1 MELSKDKY
9 EHLVNE
15 ALAEDLSDGD
25 VTSEALIS
33 DTARGS
39 ATIRAKVDG
48 VLAGTEIARLV
59 FFKVDPDLEVTILLK
74 DGSSLKPGDAIAR
87 VKGRL
92 SSILKAERTVLNFLQ
107 HLSGIATETSR
118 YVNAVRGL
126 PVKIIDTRKTIPGLR
141 ALQKYAVKMGGG
153 GNHRMSLG
161 DGILI
166 KDNHLKLL
174 RSQGLG
180 LKEIISQAR
189 AHVVARLKVEVEVT
203 TPAEAKDAVDA
214 GADIIL
220 LDNMSIEDMEKVV
233 DMVHGR
239 CLVEASGGV
248 NLDTV
253 RAIAATGVDM
263 ISVGALTHSAKA
275 LDINM
280 KLD

>member
-9 EHLVNE
+9 EHIVNE
-15 ALAEDLSDGD
+15 ALAEDISDGD
-25 VTSEALIS
+25 VTSDALIS
-33 DTARGS
+33 ETARGS
-39 ATIRAKVDG
+39 ATIRAKADG

-74 DGSSLKPGDAIAR
+74 DGSSLKSGDAIAR

-118 YVNAVRGL
+118 YVKAVQGF
-126 PVKIIDTRKTIPGLR
+126 PVRITDTRKTIPGLR
-141 ALQKYAVKMGGG
+141 SLQKYAVKMGGG

-180 LKEIISQAR
+180 LKEIISKAR
-189 AHVVARLKVEVEVT
+189 AKSTGGLKVEVEVK
-203 TPAEAKDAVDA
+203 TPGEAKEAADA
-214 GADIIL
+214 GADIIM
-220 LDNMSIEDMEKVV
+220 LDNMSIEDMKKAVDVV
-233 DMVHGR
+233 HRR

-248 NLDTV
+248 NLDIV
-253 RAIAATGVDM
+253 RAIAATGVDL

-280 KLD
+280 KMD